1 MEKNVVSVQEKI
13 VSLTDQIFKTEEKLK
28 DAQENERH
36 WRSQVTQLTNK
47 LNNIKKEARELTSSV
62 FE

>member
-47 LNNIKKEARELTSSV
+47 LNNIKKEARELASSV